1 MDRSRSTTR
10 LGVGFGLLAAF
21 SFGASAPFAQRL
33 VAHCDPQLLAGLL
46 YLGAGLAL
54 MPAGL
59 ARRQNEARVQRRD
72 LPALAA
78 IVISGG
84 VIAPVLLLI
93 GLDQVSGV
101 TGSLALNLEAPFT
114 AVLAVWMFGEYL
126 SRRAWLA
133 GLVIVAGATILGSGP
148 GGSTAS
154 LIGVALIALACIGWS
169 IDNNLT
175 QRLTVR
181 DPFVIVRIKT
191 FGAAGTNL
199 AIALSRGVGLPAG
212 WVTVAALALGAVSYG
227 LSVLF
232 DAYALRLLGAA
243 REAALFATA
252 PFAGVVVAVVVLDE
266 RLSVSSVVAL
276 VVMACGTA
284 GLLTDRHQHAHQHAA
299 LEHDHRHVHDDH
311 HQHTHARGVDT
322 HEPHSHLHQH
332 EDLVHTHAH
341 ASDIHHRHK
350 HRRRPG
356 SPHGRI
362 EG

>member
-1 MDRSRSTTR
+1 M
-10 LGVGFGLLAAF
+10 
-21 SFGASAPFAQRL
+21 
-33 VAHCDPQLLAGLL
+33 LAG
-46 YLGAGLAL
+46 
-54 MPAGL
+54 P
-59 ARRQNEARVQRRD
+59 ARRRNEARVQRRD

-114 AVLAVWMFGEYL
+114 ALLAVWMFGEYL

-148 GGSTAS
+148 GGSNAS

-175 QRLTVR
+175 QRLTNR
-181 DPFVIVRIKT
+181 DPVVIVRIKA

-199 AIALSRGVGLPAG
+199 AIALSRGIGLPAG
-212 WVTVAALALGAVSYG
+212 WVIAAALALGGVSYG

-252 PFAGVVVAVVVLDE
+252 PFAGVVVAVVVLGE
-266 RLSVSSVVAL
+266 SLTVSSIVAL
-276 VVMACGTA
+276 VVMAGGT
-284 GLLTDRHQHAHQHAA
+284 GLLLTDHHEHVHQHTA
-299 LEHDHRHVHDDH
+299 LEHEHRHVHDIH
-311 HQHTHARGVDT
+311 HQHGHTVGVDAL
-322 HEPHSHLHQH
+322 EPHSHLHLH
-332 EDLVHTHAH
+332 ADLAHTHGH
-341 ASDIHHRHK
+341 VSDIHHRHP
-350 HRRRPG
+350 HSRRSRRRG
-356 SPHGRI
+356 SAS
-362 EG
+362 